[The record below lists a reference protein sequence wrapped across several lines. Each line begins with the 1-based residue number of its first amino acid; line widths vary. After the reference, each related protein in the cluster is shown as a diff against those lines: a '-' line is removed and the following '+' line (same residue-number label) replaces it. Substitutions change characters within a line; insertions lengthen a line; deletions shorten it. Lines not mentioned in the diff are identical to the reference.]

1 MNKKSPIEHQFFTLE
16 ELIAKLKEKGLKIID
31 DSKLLWYLKSY
42 NYQNVINEYRK
53 PFLTNHQRYQYLEN
67 ANSQMII
74 DLFNFNRSISNIL
87 IGDLHSI
94 EMQLSSAIALEL
106 TEIIDKL
113 HPKRTSF
120 CALTT
125 QERSQIF
132 KLNNEKQI
140 EYVFESL
147 QSNFLQLR
155 KNKEYIDVEWE
166 KWDEVPM
173 YSLPLLWTFGI
184 SINIFCC
191 LNPEIKKMILLKY
204 FSKISNIDIKTFVCL
219 LFCFND
225 LRNKISHN
233 EVVYKFKLEPKN
245 LINRISKLY
254 PSIRRKRIVSILKSN
269 FSYLLSTC
277 EDIKID
283 LKLINIIQIIIKITN
298 NHELEKLINNKL
310 ISLKNSINDGNHI
323 GINQSIQYDSCK
335 EAWKNICAFL
345 GLNDEES

>member
-1 MNKKSPIEHQFFTLE
+1 
-16 ELIAKLKEKGLKIID
+16 
-31 DSKLLWYLKSY
+31 
-42 NYQNVINEYRK
+42 
-53 PFLTNHQRYQYLEN
+53 
-67 ANSQMII
+67 MII
-74 DLFNFNRSISNIL
+74 DLFNFNRSILTIL

-191 LNPEIKKMILLKY
+191 LNPEIKK
-204 FSKISNIDIKTFVCL
+204 
-219 LFCFND
+219 
-225 LRNKISHN
+225 
-233 EVVYKFKLEPKN
+233 KN
-245 LINRISKLY
+245 L
-254 PSIRRKRIVSILKSN
+254 
-269 FSYLLSTC
+269 T
-277 EDIKID
+277 
-283 LKLINIIQIIIKITN
+283 
-298 NHELEKLINNKL
+298 
-310 ISLKNSINDGNHI
+310 
-323 GINQSIQYDSCK
+323 
-335 EAWKNICAFL
+335 
-345 GLNDEES
+345 